1 MLAACVPTTSGLKV
15 FIFPRLYKNNPLLYK
30 KNGTLPVIQLIL
42 HSNVKN
48 RFVFL
53 LGLGT
58 CRDREV
64 WCQRCGIRSLPFAGL
79 L

>member
-1 MLAACVPTTSGLKV
+1 MLAACVPATSGLKV
-15 FIFPRLYKNNPLLYK
+15 FIFPRLYKNDPLLYK
-30 KNGTLPVIQLIL
+30 KNGTFLVIHLIL
-42 HSNVKN
+42 RSNIKN
-48 RFVFL
+48 SFVFL
-53 LGLGT
+53 LVLGT